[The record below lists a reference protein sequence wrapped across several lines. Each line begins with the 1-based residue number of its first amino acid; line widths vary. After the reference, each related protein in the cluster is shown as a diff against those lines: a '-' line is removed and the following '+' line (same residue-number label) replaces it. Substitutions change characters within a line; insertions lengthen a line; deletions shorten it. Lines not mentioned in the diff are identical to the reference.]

1 MLREASLDKSRIM
14 QVQLQPTVNLDSDKS
29 SDAEA
34 AGDGTAVH
42 VNVDHRQQIAHLISY
57 FDNLETGYMVCYD
70 TQAPQ
75 HARLFPAGWLA
86 DLSIPY

>member
-14 QVQLQPTVNLDSDKS
+14 QVQLQSTVNLDSD
-29 SDAEA
+29 AEA
-34 AGDGTAVH
+34 AGGGTAVH
-42 VNVDHRQQIAHLISY
+42 VNIDHRQQIAHLISY
-57 FDNLETGYMVCYD
+57 FDNSETGYMVCYD

-75 HARLFPAGWLA
+75 HARLFAAGWLA